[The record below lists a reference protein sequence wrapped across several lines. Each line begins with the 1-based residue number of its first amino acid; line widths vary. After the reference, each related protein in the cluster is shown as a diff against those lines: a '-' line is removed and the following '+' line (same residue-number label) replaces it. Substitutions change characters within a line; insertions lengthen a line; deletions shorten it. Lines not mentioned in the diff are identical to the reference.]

1 MQLAIPLVALGGLYI
16 VSNQSEKSK
25 KDGKEG
31 FKGSRLPNVDVP
43 DRNYPPSDPTDR
55 WSSETDVTSQLAT
68 QNKYDGASAYTDKYF
83 NPLAKNSM
91 VANNVSANQNQYQS
105 LSGQQV
111 DAGYFKHG
119 NMMPFFGGKIR
130 TSGDPKNNE
139 AIMDNYLGT
148 GSTQIAKSEQSPL
161 FQPNQNLQH
170 ANGAPNMNDFY
181 QSRVNPS
188 KHMNGIKPFQEI
200 QVGPG
205 LGLPADQT
213 VGTGGYNA
221 GTLQRESWLP
231 KTVDDLRTANHKK
244 ATDTMLLDHEGPAK
258 SRITNVGILGVF
270 NKNRPETAFEW
281 GPDRY
286 FTTTGVGKGQTSH
299 AIPIDKF
306 SNRADTTVEYEGVA
320 QSVNSLPIT
329 PGETLP
335 SHRVELGQGQLGV
348 ANAVGRG
355 FANDGDYGV
364 KSNQTY
370 MNNRSFASANTGA
383 GANGSSGS
391 TDDSYFGAVKSGLGA
406 VVAPILEI
414 MRPSK
419 KQNVIGN
426 MRVYGDA
433 KTAVS
438 QTYLY
443 NPNDAPAHTMR
454 ETTEESVNHLN
465 VNRGQVNNGYLSTP
479 YQVVGQERDTT
490 TRSHTGVAGYQNSAL
505 RPDDAELSYEPS
517 DIKASTINGRFGN
530 SNTNLFNG
538 SVNYQGKPKD
548 VDMINDRAL
557 MPKMPAH
564 SQSLSHFGEMNHRA
578 QQLDTNV
585 QMNRNT
591 PDLYSALNQNP
602 YALKRTYAA

>member
-1 MQLAIPLVALGGLYI
+1 MQLAIPLVALGGLFI
-16 VSNQSEKSK
+16 VSNQAEKTKKHKSK
-25 KDGKEG
+25 KCGKEG
-31 FKGSRLPNVDVP
+31 FGSQLPNVDVP
-43 DRNYPPSDPTDR
+43 DRNYPPSDS

-68 QNKYDGASAYTDKYF
+68 QNKYDGPSAYTDKYF

-91 VANNVSANQNQYQS
+91 TANKIASDNNQYKS

-111 DAGYFKHG
+111 DADYFKHG

-130 TSGDPKNNE
+130 TSGDPKSNE
-139 AIMDNYLGT
+139 AVLDNYLGT
-148 GSTQIAKSEQSPL
+148 GSLQINKSEQSPL
-161 FQPNQNLQH
+161 FNPNDKLQH
-170 ANGAPNMNDFY
+170 AHGAPNMNDFY

-188 KHMNGIKPFQEI
+188 MHMNGVKPFQEV

-213 VGTGGYNA
+213 VGTGGYNS

-231 KTVDDLRTANHKK
+231 KSVDDLRTANKRK

-286 FTTTGVGKGQTSH
+286 FTTTGVGKGQTAQS
-299 AIPIDKF
+299 IQIDKF
-306 SNRADTTVEYEGVA
+306 GNRADTTVEYEGVA
-320 QSVNSLPIT
+320 QSVNALPIT
-329 PGETLP
+329 PGENLP

-348 ANAVGRG
+348 ANAIGRG
-355 FANDGDYGV
+355 FASEGDYGV

-370 MNNRSFASANTGA
+370 MNNRSYGS
-383 GANGSSGS
+383 GANGS

-414 MRPSK
+414 MRPSR
-419 KQNVIGN
+419 KQNVVGN

-433 KTAVS
+433 KTAVP

-479 YQVVGQERDTT
+479 YQAVSQERDTT
-490 TRSHTGVAGYQNSAL
+490 TRAHTGGAGYQNSAL
-505 RPDDAELSYEPS
+505 RPYDAELSYEPS

-530 SNTNLFNG
+530 SNTNVFNN

-548 VDMINDRAL
+548 NDMINDRAL
-557 MPKMPAH
+557 MPKMPAQ
-564 SQSLSHFGEMNHRA
+564 SQTLSNFGETNFKA
-578 QQLDTNV
+578 QQLDTNAV
-585 QMNRNT
+585 MNRNT

-602 YALKRTYAA
+602 YALKRTYAS

>member
-1 MQLAIPLVALGGLYI
+1 MQLAIPLVALGGLFI
-16 VSNQSEKSK
+16 VSNQAEKTKKSK
-25 KDGKEG
+25 KCGKEG
-31 FKGSRLPNVDVP
+31 FGSQLPNVDVP
-43 DRNYPPSDPTDR
+43 DRNYPPSDSYTTESDI
-55 WSSETDVTSQLAT
+55 TSQLAT
-68 QNKYDGASAYTDKYF
+68 QNKYDGPSAYTDKYF
-83 NPLAKNSM
+83 NPLAKNSIT
-91 VANNVSANQNQYQS
+91 ANKVSTNNNQYQS

-111 DAGYFKHG
+111 DADYFKHS

-130 TSGDPKNNE
+130 TSSEPKSNE
-139 AIMDNYLGT
+139 AVLDNYLGT
-148 GSTQIAKSEQSPL
+148 GSLQINKSEQSPL
-161 FQPNQNLQH
+161 FNPNQNLQH

-188 KHMNGIKPFQEI
+188 MHMNGVKPFQEV

-213 VGTGGYNA
+213 VGTGGYNS

-231 KTVDDLRTANHKK
+231 KSVDDLRTANKRK

-286 FTTTGVGKGQTSH
+286 FTTTGVGKGQTAQS
-299 AIPIDKF
+299 IQIDKF
-306 SNRADTTVEYEGVA
+306 GNRADTTVEYEGVA
-320 QSVNSLPIT
+320 QSVNALPIT
-329 PGETLP
+329 PGENLP

-348 ANAVGRG
+348 ANAIGRG
-355 FANDGDYGV
+355 FASEGDYGV

-370 MNNRSFASANTGA
+370 MNNRSYGS
-383 GANGSSGS
+383 NGGS
-391 TDDSYFGAVKSGLGA
+391 DDSYFGAVKSGLGA

-414 MRPSK
+414 MRPSR
-419 KQNVIGN
+419 KQNVVGN

-433 KTAVS
+433 KTAVP

-479 YQVVGQERDTT
+479 YQAVAQERDTT
-490 TRSHTGVAGYQNSAL
+490 TRAHTGGAGYQNSAL
-505 RPDDAELSYEPS
+505 RTYDAELSYEPS

-530 SNTNLFNG
+530 SNTNVFNN

-548 VDMINDRAL
+548 NDMINDRAL
-557 MPKMPAH
+557 MPKMPAQ
-564 SQSLSHFGEMNHRA
+564 SQSLSNFGETNFKA
-578 QQLDTNV
+578 QQLDTNAA
-585 QMNRNT
+585 MNRNT

-602 YALKRTYAA
+602 YALKRTYAS

>member
-25 KDGKEG
+25 KNKSKKCGKEG
-31 FKGSRLPNVDVP
+31 FGSQLPNVDVP
-43 DRNYPPSDPTDR
+43 DRNYPPSDSYTTE
-55 WSSETDVTSQLAT
+55 SDVTSQLST
-68 QNKYDGASAYTDKYF
+68 QNRYDGPSAYTDKYF

-91 VANNVSANQNQYQS
+91 MANKIASDSNQYQS
-105 LSGQQV
+105 LSGKQV
-111 DAGYFKHG
+111 DADYFKHG
-119 NMMPFFGGKIR
+119 NMMPFFGSKIP
-130 TSGDPKNNE
+130 SVGDSKSNE
-139 AIMDNYLGT
+139 AVLDNYLGT
-148 GSTQIAKSEQSPL
+148 GSLQISKSEQSPL
-161 FQPNQNLQH
+161 FNPNDKLQYAH
-170 ANGAPNMNDFY
+170 GAPNMNDFY

-188 KHMNGIKPFQEI
+188 MHMNGVKPFQEV

-213 VGTGGYNA
+213 VGTGGYNS

-231 KTVDDLRTANHKK
+231 KTVDDLRTANKRK

-286 FTTTGVGKGQTSH
+286 FTTTGVGKGQTSQS
-299 AIPIDKF
+299 IQIDKF
-306 SNRADTTVEYEGVA
+306 GNRADTTVEYEGVA
-320 QSVNSLPIT
+320 QSVNALPIT
-329 PGETLP
+329 PGENLP
-335 SHRVELGQGQLGV
+335 SHRVELGQGQLGA
-348 ANAVGRG
+348 ANAIGRG
-355 FANDGDYGV
+355 FASEGDYGV

-370 MNNRSFASANTGA
+370 MNNRSYGSNGGASANG
-383 GANGSSGS
+383 G

-414 MRPSK
+414 MRPSR
-419 KQNVIGN
+419 KQNVVGN

-443 NPNDAPAHTMR
+443 DPNDAPAHTMR

-479 YQVVGQERDTT
+479 YQAVSQERDTT
-490 TRSHTGVAGYQNSAL
+490 TRSHTGGAGYQNSAL
-505 RPDDAELSYEPS
+505 RPYDAELSYEPS
-517 DIKASTINGRFGN
+517 NIKASTINGRFGN
-530 SNTNLFNG
+530 SNTNLFNN

-548 VDMINDRAL
+548 NDMINDRAL
-557 MPKMPAH
+557 MPKMPAQ
-564 SQSLSHFGEMNHRA
+564 SQTLANFGETNFKA
-578 QQLDTNV
+578 QQLDTNAV
-585 QMNRNT
+585 MNRNT

-602 YALKRTYAA
+602 YALKRTYA

>member
-1 MQLAIPLVALGGLYI
+1 MELAIPLVALGSLYI
-16 VSNQSEKSK
+16 VSNQSEK
-25 KDGKEG
+25 KEG
-31 FKGSRLPNVDVP
+31 FASKLPNVNTP
-43 DRNYPPSDPTDR
+43 DRNYPPSDSYTT
-55 WSSETDVTSQLAT
+55 ETDVTSELAT
-68 QNKYDGASAYTDKYF
+68 LNKYSGTSAYTDKYF
-83 NPLAKNSM
+83 NPLAKNSL
-91 VANNVSANQNQYQS
+91 VQKNTPPPNQNQYQS

-111 DAGYFKHG
+111 DANYFKHG

-130 TSGDPKNNE
+130 TSAEPKNNE
-139 AIMDNYLGT
+139 AILDNYLGT
-148 GSTQIAKSEQSPL
+148 GSLQINKSEQSPL
-161 FQPNQNLQH
+161 FNPNEKLQH
-170 ANGAPNMNDFY
+170 AYGAPNMNDFY

-188 KHMNGIKPFQEI
+188 MRMNGIKPFQEV

-205 LGLPADQT
+205 LGLSADQT
-213 VGTGGYNA
+213 VGTGGYNS
-221 GTLQRESWLP
+221 GTLQRDSWLP
-231 KTVDDLRTANHKK
+231 KTVDDLRTANRQK

-258 SRITNVGILGVF
+258 SRVTNVGILGVF

-286 FTTTGVGKGQTSH
+286 FTTTGVGKAQTAQS
-299 AIPIDKF
+299 IQIDKF

-320 QSVNSLPIT
+320 QSVNSIPMT
-329 PGETLP
+329 PGEILP

-348 ANAVGRG
+348 ANAIGRG

-364 KSNQTY
+364 KSNQVY
-370 MNNRSFASANTGA
+370 MNNRSYSAAEDN
-383 GANGSSGS
+383 
-391 TDDSYFGAVKSGLGA
+391 SYFGAVKSGLGA

-414 MRPSK
+414 MRPSR

-433 KTAVS
+433 KTAVP

-454 ETTEESVNHLN
+454 ETTEESINHHN
-465 VNRGQVNNGYLSTP
+465 INRGQTNNAYLSTP
-479 YQVVGQERDTT
+479 YQVVPQERDTT
-490 TRSHTGVAGYQNSAL
+490 TRAHVGVARYQNSAL
-505 RPDDAELSYEPS
+505 RPYDAELSYEPS

-530 SNTNLFNG
+530 SNTNLFNN

-548 VDMINDRAL
+548 NDMINNREL
-557 MPKMPAH
+557 MPKMPAQ
-564 SQSLSHFGEMNHRA
+564 SQSLATFGEMNHRA

-585 QMNRNT
+585 QINRNT
-591 PDLYSALNQNP
+591 PDLYAALNQNP

>member
-16 VSNQSEKSK
+16 VSNQAEKSK
-25 KDGKEG
+25 KSGKEG

-43 DRNYPPSDPTDR
+43 DRNYPPSDSYTTE
-55 WSSETDVTSQLAT
+55 SDVTSELAT
-68 QNKYDGASAYTDKYF
+68 LNKYGGPSAYTDKYF
-83 NPLAKNSM
+83 NPLAKNSLM
-91 VANNVSANQNQYQS
+91 ANKVASDKNQYQS

-111 DAGYFKHG
+111 DANHFKHG

-148 GSTQIAKSEQSPL
+148 GSLQINKSEQSPM
-161 FQPNQNLQH
+161 FNPNEKLQH
-170 ANGAPNMNDFY
+170 AYGAPNMNDFY

-188 KHMNGIKPFQEI
+188 MHMNGVKPFQEI

-213 VGTGGYNA
+213 VGTGGYNS

-231 KTVDDLRTANHKK
+231 KSVDDLRTANKQK

-286 FTTTGVGKGQTSH
+286 FTTTGVGKAQTAQS
-299 AIPIDKF
+299 IQIDKF
-306 SNRADTTVEYEGVA
+306 GNRADTTVEYEGVA
-320 QSVNSLPIT
+320 QSMNSIPMT
-329 PGETLP
+329 PGEILP

-348 ANAVGRG
+348 ANAIGRG

-370 MNNRSFASANTGA
+370 MNNRSYGTYTASANIG
-383 GANGSSGS
+383 GSGG
-391 TDDSYFGAVKSGLGA
+391 TDNSYFGAVKSGLGA

-433 KTAVS
+433 KTAVP

-443 NPNDAPAHTMR
+443 DPNDAPAHTMR

-479 YQVVGQERDTT
+479 YQAVGQERDTT

-505 RPDDAELSYEPS
+505 RPYDAELSYEPS

-530 SNTNLFNG
+530 SNTNVFNN

-548 VDMINDRAL
+548 NDMINDRAL
-557 MPKMPAH
+557 MPKMPAQ
-564 SQSLSHFGEMNHRA
+564 SQSLSNFGETNFKA

-591 PDLYSALNQNP
+591 PDLYAALNQNP

>member
-1 MQLAIPLVALGGLYI
+1 MQLAIPLVALGGLFI
-16 VSNQSEKSK
+16 VSNQAEKTKKHKSK
-25 KDGKEG
+25 KCDKEG
-31 FKGSRLPNVDVP
+31 FGSQLPNVDVP
-43 DRNYPPSDPTDR
+43 DRNYPPSDS
-55 WSSETDVTSQLAT
+55 WSSETDKTSQLTT
-68 QNKYDGASAYTDKYF
+68 QNRYDGPSAYTDKYF

-91 VANNVSANQNQYQS
+91 MANKIASDNNQYKS

-111 DAGYFKHG
+111 DADYFKHG

-130 TSGDPKNNE
+130 TSGDPKSNE
-139 AIMDNYLGT
+139 AVLDNYLGT
-148 GSTQIAKSEQSPL
+148 GSLQINKSEQSPL
-161 FQPNQNLQH
+161 FSPNDKLQH
-170 ANGAPNMNDFY
+170 AHGAPNMNDFY

-188 KHMNGIKPFQEI
+188 MHMNGVKPFQEV

-213 VGTGGYNA
+213 SGTGGYNS

-231 KTVDDLRTANHKK
+231 KSVDDLRTANKKK

-286 FTTTGVGKGQTSH
+286 FTTTGVGKGQTAQS
-299 AIPIDKF
+299 IQIDKF
-306 SNRADTTVEYEGVA
+306 GNRADTTVEYEGVA
-320 QSVNSLPIT
+320 QSVNALPIT
-329 PGETLP
+329 PGENLP
-335 SHRVELGQGQLGV
+335 SHRVELGQGQLGA
-348 ANAVGRG
+348 ANAIGRG
-355 FANDGDYGV
+355 FASEGDYGV

-370 MNNRSFASANTGA
+370 MNNRSY
-383 GANGSSGS
+383 GSSGT

-414 MRPSK
+414 MRPSR
-419 KQNVIGN
+419 KQNVVGN

-433 KTAVS
+433 KTAVP

-443 NPNDAPAHTMR
+443 DPNDAPAHTMR

-479 YQVVGQERDTT
+479 YQATPQERDTT
-490 TRSHTGVAGYQNSAL
+490 TRAHTGGAGYQNSAL
-505 RPDDAELSYEPS
+505 RPYDAELSYEPS

-530 SNTNLFNG
+530 SNTNLFNN

-548 VDMINDRAL
+548 HDMINDRAL
-557 MPKMPAH
+557 MPKMPAQ
-564 SQSLSHFGEMNHRA
+564 SQTLSNFGEMNHRA

-585 QMNRNT
+585 AMNRNT

-602 YALKRTYAA
+602 YALKRTYAS